1 MSAPARLEVV
11 AGSAAGTWLDVGSE
25 LLLGRHA
32 DGIGRLGDDGDLSRY
47 HARLSVDP
55 DGSCTIED
63 LGSTN
68 GTLVNGLRISVPQQ
82 LRAGDTVELGGTRLV
97 VRELP
102 MPGTAPL
109 SPAAPQRDEAVARS
123 IPATSPTPE
132 PHSANDGAGR
142 EREPVVQTAQP
153 LADVAAQVAP
163 DVEAA
168 SGETAVPPPLSLRF
182 EVDIAGAEARI
193 FLGTAVEPVRVVFDA
208 GSWRIAPTA

>member
-11 AGSAAGTWLDVGSE
+11 AGNAAGTWLDVGDE

-55 DGSCTIED
+55 DGSCAIED

-68 GTLVNGLRISVPQQ
+68 GTLVNGLRITVPQQ
-82 LRAGDTVELGGTRLV
+82 LSAGDTVKLGGTTLV

-102 MPGTAPL
+102 MPATAPQ
-109 SPAAPQRDEAVARS
+109 SPPAAQSDEPVVRS
-123 IPATSPTPE
+123 IPAASPTRGPY
-132 PHSANDGAGR
+132 SADDAVRG
-142 EREPVVQTAQP
+142 REPVVQTAQP
-153 LADVAAQVAP
+153 VADVAAQAAP
-163 DVEAA
+163 DVAAA
-168 SGETAVPPPLSLRF
+168 SGEPAPPPPLSLRL

-193 FLGTAVEPVRVVFDA
+193 FLGTAEEPVRVVFDA